1 MAARRSKLPKRQGN
15 AGGELAQGAN
25 VTASRGPQENEPGQ
39 SPVEHRSNS
48 AHAGRPKGSRN
59 KLGEHFIAALCA
71 DFEAHGSDAI
81 GRVRDEDPAVYVR
94 IVAQIAPQAV
104 LVENARLDELTDDE
118 LAAYLFAVREALGAR
133 EAAFG
138 GADAQARGEPA
149 QPLPPL
155 SEAEAVS

>member
-1 MAARRSKLPKRQGN
+1 MAARRTKVSKSADKANGDGAQQAVGAAAPVPQNVIPEQPVAHRFKAGN
-15 AGGELAQGAN
+15 
-25 VTASRGPQENEPGQ
+25 P
-39 SPVEHRSNS
+39 
-48 AHAGRPKGSRN
+48 GRPKGSRN

-71 DFEAHGSDAI
+71 DFEAHGDDAI
-81 GRVRDEDPAVYVR
+81 GRVREEDPAVYVR
-94 IVAQIAPQAV
+94 IVAQIVPQAV